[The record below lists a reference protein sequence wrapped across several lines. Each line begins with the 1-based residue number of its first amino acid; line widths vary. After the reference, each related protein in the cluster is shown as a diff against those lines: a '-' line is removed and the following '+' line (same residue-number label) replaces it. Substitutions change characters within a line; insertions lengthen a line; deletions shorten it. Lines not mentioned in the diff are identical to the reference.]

1 MLHILDPDKYDIA
14 AIQEPYLDHT
24 HNSRA
29 SPNWY
34 TLYPKEHYAKPDRT
48 RSLLLINRRIPTN
61 NWAQI
66 DIASSDV
73 TAVQVQTPLGQV
85 LLINM
90 YNDGKNPEGARKVTQ
105 YMRNMARADNSRL
118 PHHIVWMGDF
128 NTHHLM
134 WDEERNSHLFTRANL
149 DKAQVING

>member
-1 MLHILDPDKYDIA
+1 MTEQTTNLHLPRSCSSIKIHQQNLNKFLTAQSDMLHILDPDKYDIA
-14 AIQEPYLDHT
+14 AIQEPYLYHT

-29 SPNWY
+29 SANWY
-34 TLYPKEHYAKPDRT
+34 TLYLKEHYTKPDRA

-73 TAVQVQTPLGQV
+73 TAVQVQTPWGQA

-90 YNDGKNPEGARKVTQ
+90 YNNGKNPEGVRKVMQ
-105 YMRNMARADNSRL
+105 YMRNMAQANNSRL
-118 PHHIVWMGDF
+118 P
-128 NTHHLM
+128 
-134 WDEERNSHLFTRANL
+134 
-149 DKAQVING
+149 